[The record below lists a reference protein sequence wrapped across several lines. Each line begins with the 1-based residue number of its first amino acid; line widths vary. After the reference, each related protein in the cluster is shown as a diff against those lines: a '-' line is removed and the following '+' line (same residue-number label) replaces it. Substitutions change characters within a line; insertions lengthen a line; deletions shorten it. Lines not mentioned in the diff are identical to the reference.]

1 MSQAWSPHKSHVN
14 TPVPFSFSFLPL
26 CRSGYWSA
34 VTLSCNKC
42 FEGRR
47 PNIVLEIMR
56 HMYVCVCM
64 YTHRSHTQE
73 LTFCSLT
80 TNTPLLILLSWFP
93 RRPGS
98 TLPLPFSSYISPQLA
113 TKTELIL
120 SLLTGLTMVDCLMVQ
135 YLLLTCCT
143 PGRLSYHWRCDTM
156 IWSLLLPLIPLHIS
170 ESPFTNQIANS
181 ISNSKFSCFKHFC
194 FIHVRNI
201 LAFQVLPVPV
211 LSVLWVT

>member
-1 MSQAWSPHKSHVN
+1 MLWGEEAKHSAWNHE
-14 TPVPFSFSFLPL
+14 T
-26 CRSGYWSA
+26 
-34 VTLSCNKC
+34 
-42 FEGRR
+42 
-47 PNIVLEIMR
+47 
-56 HMYVCVCM
+56 YVCMCV
-64 YTHRSHTQE
+64 YVHTPQSYSGTDLLFIDYKYSITHT
-73 LTFCSLT
+73 
-80 TNTPLLILLSWFP
+80 LSWFP

-135 YLLLTCCT
+135 YLLLSCCT

-201 LAFQVLPVPV
+201 FGISGAASACIKCTVSHLG
-211 LSVLWVT
+211 